1 MIDVKSF
8 WQALGQRAIGVTVV
22 TAEDRDGP
30 RGFLGLSATHLCASP
45 PTMMVSID
53 KRTSALAT
61 IIGAGHFALNF
72 LAEGHISVA
81 ETFGGKGELKG
92 AARFR
97 PGDWG
102 RLQTGAPIFLEA
114 VGAMDCLLEETIER
128 HSVVIALGRVVAQR
142 IEPSHKPLILFRGK
156 YL

>member
-1 MIDVKSF
+1 
-8 WQALGQRAIGVTVV
+8 
-22 TAEDRDGP
+22 
-30 RGFLGLSATHLCASP
+30 
-45 PTMMVSID
+45 MVSID
-53 KRTSALAT
+53 RRTSALAT
-61 IIGAGHFALNF
+61 IVAAGHFALNF
-72 LAEGHISVA
+72 LAHGHSSTA
-81 ETFGGKGELKG
+81 EVFGGEGELKG

-128 HSVVIALGRVVAQR
+128 HGVVIALGRVVAQR
-142 IEPSHKPLILFRGK
+142 IDPCHEPLILFGGK